1 VGTPALPRRDAA
13 GPCQIIRATNC
24 SAGFQKPSKPSKSAA
39 IRTHNYD
46 GVARAAGEFADTGQG
61 SMREFNLAAFG
72 CEALVEIAATLMAAY
87 RTDEK
92 KSADTAL
99 LIGVLSVALRRHVSK
114 VPRAVDPAWRD
125 VRTITDVKWLL
136 RSSG

>member
-1 VGTPALPRRDAA
+1 
-13 GPCQIIRATNC
+13 
-24 SAGFQKPSKPSKSAA
+24 
-39 IRTHNYD
+39 
-46 GVARAAGEFADTGQG
+46 
-61 SMREFNLAAFG
+61 
-72 CEALVEIAATLMAAY
+72 MAAY

-99 LIGVLSVALRRHVSK
+99 LIGVLSVALRPHVSK

-136 RSSG
+136 RSSGSAIAEVAQLPPVLPAS